1 MEDYDDVFYVVY
13 IVFCFFASCAAILA
27 YQKSSARKSAVR
39 KADATMGGAMELARR
54 LENASTPHN
63 PDSQASWYCAVGNN
77 QTGPFTLVQLRH
89 VLSRFASDEL
99 YVWNVEM
106 EDWKRP
112 YEIPELTVLQTP
124 FLMHAR

>member
-1 MEDYDDVFYVVY
+1 MEDFEDVFYVVY

-27 YQKSSARKSAVR
+27 YQKSGARKSPVR
-39 KADATMGGAMELARR
+39 KADATMGGAMGLVGR
-54 LENASTPHN
+54 LENAGTPHN
-63 PDSQASWYCAVGNN
+63 QDPQASWYCAVGNN

-112 YEIPELTVLQTP
+112 YEIPELTVLPTWA
-124 FLMHAR
+124 H